1 MTMNK
6 LKIEYR
12 NTKDLIPYVNNSRT
26 HDDNQVM
33 QIASSIKEFGF
44 TNPILVDGDKG
55 VIAGHGRLKAAK
67 ILNIDSVPV
76 IELQHLTPAQKK
88 AYIIA
93 DNKLA
98 LNAGWDIELLHL
110 EMEGLREFDYDITL
124 TGFSEDDLARLA
136 DDIDLMRMKDM
147 EKDASDKESSGEDKK
162 PNAEELFP
170 FSVMIDH
177 YQRETIF
184 AALRKAKQEHDLENS
199 SQAIW
204 AICKEYIDE

>member
-1 MTMNK
+1 MTK

-12 NTKDLIPYVNNSRT
+12 STKDLIPYVNNSRT
-26 HDDNQVM
+26 HDENQVL

-55 VIAGHGRLKAAK
+55 VIAGHGRLQAAK
-67 ILNIDSVPV
+67 LLNIDSVPV

-88 AYIIA
+88 AYVIA

-110 EMEGLREFDYDITL
+110 EMDGLREFNYDLSL
-124 TGFSEDDLARLA
+124 TGFSEDDLTRLSNDVDLIRMRDMA
-136 DDIDLMRMKDM
+136 DH
-147 EKDASDKESSGEDKK
+147 SDGSSTSDGESGRHK
-162 PNAEELFP
+162 EELFP

-177 YQRETIF
+177 DQRETIF
-184 AALRKAKQEHDLENS
+184 QALRKAKQDHDLENS

>member
-1 MTMNK
+1 MTK
-6 LKIEYR
+6 LKIEYKS
-12 NTKDLIPYVNNSRT
+12 TKDLIPYVNNSRT
-26 HDDNQVM
+26 HDENQVL

-55 VIAGHGRLKAAK
+55 VIAGHGRLQAAK
-67 ILNIDSVPV
+67 LLNIDSVPV

-88 AYIIA
+88 AYVIA

-110 EMEGLREFDYDITL
+110 EMDGLREFNYDLSL
-124 TGFSEDDLARLA
+124 TGFSEDDLTRLSNDVDLIRMRDMA
-136 DDIDLMRMKDM
+136 DH
-147 EKDASDKESSGEDKK
+147 SDGSSTSDGEPGRHK
-162 PNAEELFP
+162 EELFP

-177 YQRETIF
+177 DQRETIF
-184 AALRKAKQEHDLENS
+184 QALRKAKQDHDLENS

>member
-1 MTMNK
+1 MTK

-26 HDDNQVM
+26 HTDEQVL

-55 VIAGHGRLKAAK
+55 VIAGHGRLRAAK
-67 ILNIDSVPV
+67 IAGIESVPV
-76 IELQHLTPAQKK
+76 IELSHLTPAQKK

-98 LNAGWDIELLHL
+98 LNAGWDIEMLHL

-124 TGFSEDDLARLA
+124 TGFSEDDLARLS
-136 DDIDLMRMKDM
+136 DDVDLMRMKDM
-147 EKDASDKESSGEDKK
+147 EKDAEDKDSSVNDEK
-162 PNAEELFP
+162 PRTDELFP

-184 AALRKAKQEHDLENS
+184 AALRKAKQEHELENS

-204 AICKEYIDE
+204 AICKEYVDE

>member
-1 MTMNK
+1 MTK
-6 LKIEYR
+6 LKIEYKS
-12 NTKDLIPYVNNSRT
+12 TKDLIPYVNNSRT
-26 HDDNQVM
+26 HDENQVL

-55 VIAGHGRLKAAK
+55 VIAGHGRLQAAK
-67 ILNIDSVPV
+67 LLNIDSVPV

-88 AYIIA
+88 AYVIA

-110 EMEGLREFDYDITL
+110 EMDGLREFNYDLSL
-124 TGFSEDDLARLA
+124 TGFSEDDLTRLSNDVDLIRMRDMA
-136 DDIDLMRMKDM
+136 DH
-147 EKDASDKESSGEDKK
+147 SDGSSTSDGESSRHK
-162 PNAEELFP
+162 EELFP

-177 YQRETIF
+177 DQRETIF
-184 AALRKAKQEHDLENS
+184 QALRKAKQDHDLENS

>member
-1 MTMNK
+1 MNK

-12 NTKDLIPYVNNSRT
+12 NTKDLIPYINNSRT

-44 TNPILVDGDKG
+44 TNPILVDGEKG

-88 AYIIA
+88 AYVIA

-110 EMEGLREFDYDITL
+110 EMEGLREFNYDIAL
-124 TGFSEDDLARLA
+124 TGFSEQDLARLS

-147 EKDASDKESSGEDKK
+147 EKDAADKESSGEDKK
-162 PNAEELFP
+162 PNADELFP

-184 AALRKAKQEHDLENS
+184 AALRKAKQELDLENS

-204 AICKEYIDE
+204 AICKEYINE

>member
-1 MTMNK
+1 MNK

-12 NTKDLIPYVNNSRT
+12 NTKDLIPYINNSRT
-26 HDDNQVM
+26 HDQNQIT

-55 VIAGHGRLKAAK
+55 VIAGHGRLEAAK
-67 ILNIDSVPV
+67 LLKIDSVPV
-76 IELQHLTPAQKK
+76 IELQHLSPAQKK
-88 AYIIA
+88 AYVIA

-98 LNAGWDIELLHL
+98 LNSGWDIELLHL

-124 TGFSEDDLARLA
+124 TGFSEADLARLA
-136 DDIDLMRMKDM
+136 DDVDLMRMKNM
-147 EKDASDKESSGEDKK
+147 EKEAEDKDSFVNDEK
-162 PNAEELFP
+162 PKTDELFP